1 MQAPESTTIA
11 SHDVPHGFESAAP
24 SSNQVG
30 SAAGDNGAAD
40 AKAADLQRARDAGWT
55 ETVAFDYDA
64 FQRTGGNDGNWL
76 GQAAVYEWSGEYGDV
91 APSVPEL
98 EKLLFGTEHK
108 VTEGS
113 NMENLDLTV
122 SLEGPCKVTP
132 IQRFDHGGL
141 HPVVLDNIKRCGYD
155 KPTPIQA
162 YTIPAVKLGHDVVG
176 IAQTGS
182 GKTAAFLI
190 PIISGLMGKA
200 KKLQAPR
207 PDTLMPGYSAQLHK
221 VRAEPLVLII
231 VPTRELAIQVFDE
244 ARRLCY
250 RSMLRPSVAYGG
262 LPMRDQIHDLGKGCD
277 ILVGTPGRLKDLMSK
292 PDILSLS
299 RVKYTV
305 IDEADEMLQEEWS
318 EPLNM
323 LMAGGDTNEDADHV
337 YMMFSATFPGGARQL
352 ARQYM
357 EGQYLRVRVGRAGQA
372 HKNIKQELIYVD
384 HDMKPQAVYDL
395 LFKSEPARTLI
406 FCNSRIA
413 VDKLDDHLYNKGLPT
428 TSIHSE
434 RNQRER
440 EDSLRNFRTGRTPI
454 LIASGISARGWDIPQ
469 VMHVINYDLPSSTHG
484 GIQEYVHRIG
494 RTARIGNQGLATSFY
509 NDRNEDLA
517 QDLVNVLVECEQ
529 TIPDFLEHLKPE
541 EGANI
546 DFNDNSD
553 DEEAGEDGAGFGSAE
568 GGFGNADDAPASA
581 SASAWGADG
590 GADGP
595 PAAASAWGAPAETAD
610 TGFTADGGAQQTSS
624 W

>member
-1 MQAPESTTIA
+1 MASTTSA
-11 SHDVPHGFESAAP
+11 ANDVQDGFESTAPEVTPVDNDAA
-24 SSNQVG
+24 
-30 SAAGDNGAAD
+30 A
-40 AKAADLQRARDAGWT
+40 AKAADYQRARDAGWT
-55 ETVAFDYDA
+55 ETVAFDYDE

-76 GQAAVYEWSGEYGDV
+76 GQAAVYEWSGDYGDV

-98 EKLLFGTEHK
+98 EKVLFGTEHK

-113 NMENLDLTV
+113 NMKNLDLTV
-122 SLEGPCKVTP
+122 SLEGPSKVTP
-132 IQRFDHGGL
+132 IQRFDDGGL

-207 PDTLMPGYSAQLHK
+207 PDTLTPGYNPQTHK

-262 LPMRDQIHDLGKGCD
+262 LPMRDQISDLGKGCD

-305 IDEADEMLQEEWS
+305 IDEADEMLHEDWS
-318 EPLNM
+318 DELNM

-357 EGQYLRVRVGRAGQA
+357 EDQYLRVRVGRAGQA
-372 HKNIKQELIYVD
+372 HKNIIQEIVYVD
-384 HDMKPQAVYDL
+384 QDMKPQAVYDL
-395 LFKSEPARTLI
+395 LFKSKPARTLI

-413 VDKLDDHLYNKGLPT
+413 VDKLDDYLYNKGLPT

-454 LIASGISARGWDIPQ
+454 LIATAVSARGWDIPS
-469 VMHVINYDLPSSTHG
+469 VMHVINYDLPSSMHG

-529 TIPDFLEHLKPE
+529 TVPDFLEHLKPE

-546 DFNDNSD
+546 EFNDNSD
-553 DEEAGEDGAGFGSAE
+553 DEAEGDDGAGFGSADGGFGSVE
-568 GGFGNADDAPASA
+568 GGGFGNADDAPASA
-581 SASAWGADG
+581 WGADG
-590 GADGP
+590 GAGAA
-595 PAAASAWGAPAETAD
+595 PAASGWGAPAETAD